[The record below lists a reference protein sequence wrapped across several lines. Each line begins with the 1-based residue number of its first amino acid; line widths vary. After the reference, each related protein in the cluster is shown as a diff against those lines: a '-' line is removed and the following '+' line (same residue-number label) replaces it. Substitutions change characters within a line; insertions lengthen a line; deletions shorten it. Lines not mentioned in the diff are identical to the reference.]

1 MPNEQ
6 NFKRKLTAILS
17 ADAVGYSRLMAED
30 ETATVKTIASYREIM
45 ATLIKQ
51 HRGRVVD
58 SPGDNLLAEFSS
70 VVDAVQCAVAV
81 QNELETR
88 NAELAENRRMEFRI
102 GINLGDVIDE
112 ENRIY
117 GDGVNIAARLEALA
131 DPAGICVSKTAFDQ
145 IETKLP
151 LGYEYLG
158 EQSVKNIPKPIGAY
172 RVLMKPDA
180 AGKVIGEKR
189 FLGRF
194 SRKTAMAAI
203 IALFIVAGGLIGWNI
218 YLQQSKKVEP
228 ASVENMAFPL
238 PEKPSIAVLPF
249 TNMSGDPQQEYIADG
264 ITENIITALSMIS
277 EMFVISRNS
286 TFTYKDKPSEI
297 KQVGEDLGVKYVL
310 EGSLMRSE
318 DQVRVTAQL
327 IDTTSGHHLWAER
340 YERKMTDFFT
350 LMDEITRKIVL
361 SLEIELTA
369 GEAAHTWHDAT
380 DNFEA
385 WALTLKGNNLRTSS
399 RKKDPNLK
407 ARELFERAIKL
418 DPTYATAWKEI
429 AWTHWNGAWAGWS
442 ESPEESIK
450 KAIELAN
457 KAKNL
462 DETQAGVNRL
472 FSNIYVYQK
481 QYEKAIAEAERAID
495 ISPNDSGGHA
505 TFAWALYSAGRFAEA
520 AEVMKRAMRLS
531 PYYPIWYLSN
541 LGEALTMAGQYEEAI
556 SVNQQFL
563 ERGQKEKLP
572 LKVAAA
578 HDWLSICY
586 SMLGRMEE
594 ARYHVAE
601 LLKNDPEWSLEM
613 VQKIYSYRNP
623 ADMDRHLD
631 ASRKAGLPEHS
642 PKKASD

>member
-81 QNELETR
+81 QNEFQTR
-88 NAELAENRRMEFRI
+88 NAELAKNRRMEFRI

-112 ENRIY
+112 EDRIY

-158 EQSVKNIPKPIGAY
+158 EQSVKNIPKPVGAY
-172 RVLMKPDA
+172 RVLMTPDA

-194 SRKTAMAAI
+194 SRKTAMVAI

-286 TFTYKDKPSEI
+286 TFTYKDTPVKI
-297 KQVGEDLGVKYVL
+297 KQVAEDLGVKYVL

-327 IDTTSGHHLWAER
+327 IDTTSGHHLWAEQ

-361 SLEIELTA
+361 SLQIELTE
-369 GEAAHTWHDAT
+369 GERAHIWHDAT

-385 WALTLKGNNLRTSS
+385 WALTVKGYNLLMSS
-399 RKKDPNLK
+399 LNQDPTVR

-418 DPTYATAWKEI
+418 DPTYSTAWTYL
-429 AWTHWNGAWAGWS
+429 AFSHWNGAWMGWS

-457 KAKNL
+457 KAKKL
-462 DETQAGVNRL
+462 DETQAEVHNL
-472 FSNIYVYQK
+472 FSYIYVHQK
-481 QYEKAIAEAERAID
+481 QYEKAIAEAERAIA
-495 ISPNDSGGHA
+495 ISPNNTHCHA
-505 TFAWALYSAGRFAEA
+505 CLAWALYSAGRFEEA

-531 PYYPIWYLSN
+531 PYYEIWYLSN
-541 LGEALTMAGQYEEAI
+541 LGEALTMAGHYEEAI
-556 SVNQQFL
+556 SVNQQLL

-572 LKVAAA
+572 LWTSAANE
-578 HDWLSICY
+578 WLAIGY
-586 SMLGRMEE
+586 SMSGREE
-594 ARYHVAE
+594 KARYHVAE
-601 LLKNDPEWSLEM
+601 LLKIDPDWSLEM
-613 VQKIYSYRNP
+613 EQQVYSYRNP

-631 ASRKAGLPEHS
+631 AMRKAGLPEHP

>member
-1 MPNEQ
+1 M
-6 NFKRKLTAILS
+6 
-17 ADAVGYSRLMAED
+17 V
-30 ETATVKTIASYREIM
+30 
-45 ATLIKQ
+45 
-51 HRGRVVD
+51 
-58 SPGDNLLAEFSS
+58 
-70 VVDAVQCAVAV
+70 
-81 QNELETR
+81 
-88 NAELAENRRMEFRI
+88 
-102 GINLGDVIDE
+102 
-112 ENRIY
+112 
-117 GDGVNIAARLEALA
+117 
-131 DPAGICVSKTAFDQ
+131 
-145 IETKLP
+145 
-151 LGYEYLG
+151 
-158 EQSVKNIPKPIGAY
+158 
-172 RVLMKPDA
+172 
-180 AGKVIGEKR
+180 
-189 FLGRF
+189 
-194 SRKTAMAAI
+194 AI

-249 TNMSGDPQQEYIADG
+249 TNMSGDPEQEYIADG

-277 EMFVISRNS
+277 KMFVISRNS

-318 DQVRVTAQL
+318 DKVRVTAQL

-350 LMDEITRKIVL
+350 LMDEITRKIVR
-361 SLEIELTA
+361 SLQVELTD
-369 GEAAHTWHDAT
+369 GESAYLMHDST

-385 WALTLKGNNLRTSS
+385 WALTVKGTNLSS
-399 RKKDPNLK
+399 ISSNKKDPQLR

-418 DPTYATAWKEI
+418 DPTYATAWTQL
-429 AWTHWNGAWAGWS
+429 AFTHWKGAWIGWS

-462 DETQAGVNRL
+462 DEKQAGADRL
-472 FSNIYVYQK
+472 FSYIHAHQK
-481 QYEKAIAEAERAID
+481 QFEKAIADAERAIA
-495 ISPNDSGGHA
+495 INPNDSASHA
-505 TFAWALYSAGRFAEA
+505 CLAWALHSAGGFAEA

-531 PYYPIWYLSN
+531 PYYDIWYLSN
-541 LGEALTMAGQYEEAI
+541 LGEALTMAGHYAEAI
-556 SVNQQFL
+556 SVNQQLL

-572 LKVAAA
+572 TWIAAA
-578 HDWLSICY
+578 HDWLAIGY

-594 ARYHVAE
+594 ARYHVTE
-601 LLKNDPEWSLEM
+601 LLKFDPNWSLEM
-613 VQKIYSYRNP
+613 VQQVYSYRNQ

>member
-1 MPNEQ
+1 
-6 NFKRKLTAILS
+6 
-17 ADAVGYSRLMAED
+17 MAED
-30 ETATVKTIASYREIM
+30 ETATVKTIASYRKIM

-81 QNELETR
+81 QNEFQTC

-112 ENRIY
+112 EDRIY

-158 EQSVKNIPKPIGAY
+158 EQSVKNIPKPVGAY

-203 IALFIVAGGLIGWNI
+203 IALLIVAGGLIGWNI

-228 ASVENMAFPL
+228 ASVEKMAFPL

-264 ITENIITALSMIS
+264 ITENIITALSIIS

-286 TFTYKDKPSEI
+286 TFAYKGKPTEI

-310 EGSLMRSE
+310 EGSLMKSDE
-318 DQVRVTAQL
+318 KIRVTAQL
-327 IDTTSGHHLWAER
+327 IDTTSGHHLWAEQ
-340 YERKMTDFFT
+340 YERKMTDFFA
-350 LMDEITRKIVL
+350 LMDEITRKIVM
-361 SLEIELTA
+361 SLQVELTE
-369 GEAAHTWHDAT
+369 GERAHIRHSAT

-385 WALTLKGNNLRTSS
+385 WALTVKGYNLYISS
-399 RKKDPNLK
+399 HEKEDNDR
-407 ARELFERAIKL
+407 ARELFERAIEL
-418 DPTYATAWKEI
+418 DPTYATAWIQLGFTYYNE
-429 AWTHWNGAWAGWS
+429 AWLGWS
-442 ESPEESIK
+442 ESPEESIE
-450 KAIELAN
+450 KAIELGN
-457 KAKNL
+457 KAKKL
-462 DETQAGVNRL
+462 DETQAEVHSL
-472 FSNIYVYQK
+472 FSLIYVLQN
-481 QYEKAIAEAERAID
+481 QYEKAIVEAEKSIA
-495 ISPNDSGGHA
+495 ISPNNSVLHA
-505 TFAWALYSAGRFAEA
+505 NFAWALYSAGRFEEA
-520 AEVMKRAMRLS
+520 ADVMKRAMRLS
-531 PYYPIWYLSN
+531 PYYDIWYLSN
-541 LGEALTMAGQYEEAI
+541 LGEALTMAGRYEEAI
-556 SVNQQFL
+556 LVNQQLL
-563 ERGQKEKLP
+563 ERGQKDKFP
-572 LKVAAA
+572 DWVFAA
-578 HDWLSICY
+578 HAWLAIGY
-586 SMLGRMEE
+586 SMSGREKE

-601 LLKNDPEWSLEM
+601 GLKIHPEWSLELE
-613 VQKIYSYRNP
+613 QQIYSYRNP
-623 ADMDRHLD
+623 ADLDRHLD
-631 ASRKAGLPEHS
+631 ALRKVGIPEHS
-642 PKKASD
+642 PKKALD

>member
-1 MPNEQ
+1 MAEEG
-6 NFKRKLTAILS
+6 FKRKLTAIFS
-17 ADAVGYSRLMAED
+17 ADAVEYSRLMAED

-81 QNELETR
+81 QNEFQTC

-112 ENRIY
+112 EGRIY

-158 EQSVKNIPKPIGAY
+158 EQSVKNIPKPVGAY

-189 FLGRF
+189 FLGSF
-194 SRKTAMAAI
+194 SRKTAMVAI

-228 ASVENMAFPL
+228 ASVENMAFPF

-249 TNMSGDPQQEYIADG
+249 TNMSGDPEQEYIADG

-327 IDTTSGHHLWAER
+327 IDTTSGHHLWAEQ

-350 LMDEITRKIVL
+350 LMDEITLKIVM
-361 SLEIELTA
+361 SLQVELTE
-369 GEAAHTWHDAT
+369 GESAHLLHDAT

-385 WALTLKGNNLRTSS
+385 WALRLKGTNLRISS
-399 RKKDPNLK
+399 SEKDQIVR
-407 ARELFERAIKL
+407 ARELFERAVKL
-418 DPTYATAWKEI
+418 DPTYATAWKEL
-429 AWTHWNGAWAGWS
+429 AWTHWDGAWFGWS

-450 KAIELAN
+450 KAIELGN

-472 FSNIYVYQK
+472 FSYIQVYQK
-481 QYEKAIAEAERAID
+481 QFEKAITEAERAIA
-495 ISPNDSGGHA
+495 ISPNDSASHA
-505 TFAWALYSAGRFAEA
+505 CLAWALYSAGRFEEA

-531 PYYPIWYLSN
+531 PYYDIWYLSN
-541 LGEALTMAGQYEEAI
+541 LGEALTMAGRYEEAI
-556 SVNQQFL
+556 SVNQQLL

-572 LKVAAA
+572 KWAFAA
-578 HDWLSICY
+578 HAFLAIGY
-586 SMLGRMEE
+586 SMFGREEE

-601 LLKNDPEWSLEM
+601 ALKIRPNWSLEKE
-613 VQKIYSYRNP
+613 QQIYSYKNP

-631 ASRKAGLPEHS
+631 ALRKAGLPEHP

>member
-81 QNELETR
+81 QNEFQTR

-112 ENRIY
+112 EDRIY

-158 EQSVKNIPKPIGAY
+158 EQSVKNIPKPVGAY
-172 RVLMKPDA
+172 RVLMTPDA

-194 SRKTAMAAI
+194 SRKTAMVAI

-327 IDTTSGHHLWAER
+327 IDTTSGHHLWAEQ

-361 SLEIELTA
+361 SLQIELTE
-369 GEAAHTWHDAT
+369 GERAHIWHDAT

-385 WALTLKGNNLRTSS
+385 WALTVKGYNLLMSS
-399 RKKDPNLK
+399 LNQDPTVR

-418 DPTYATAWKEI
+418 DPTYSEAWKEL
-429 AWTHWNGAWAGWS
+429 AFTHWTGAWMGWS

-462 DETQAGVNRL
+462 DETQAGVHRL
-472 FSNIYVYQK
+472 FSYIHVHQK
-481 QYEKAIAEAERAID
+481 QYEKAIAEAERAIA
-495 ISPNDSGGHA
+495 ISPNDSNSHA
-505 TFAWALYSAGRFAEA
+505 CLPWRCIK
-520 AEVMKRAMRLS
+520 V
-531 PYYPIWYLSN
+531 
-541 LGEALTMAGQYEEAI
+541 QY
-556 SVNQQFL
+556 FTTL
-563 ERGQKEKLP
+563 
-572 LKVAAA
+572 
-578 HDWLSICY
+578 
-586 SMLGRMEE
+586 
-594 ARYHVAE
+594 
-601 LLKNDPEWSLEM
+601 
-613 VQKIYSYRNP
+613 
-623 ADMDRHLD
+623 
-631 ASRKAGLPEHS
+631 
-642 PKKASD
+642 